1 VDDLLEIGW
10 GVAWAACSH
19 HPVDQC
25 GLMGMVVK
33 SAGIVGVIICL
44 LFEGSVDEVVN
55 QVVIAIPEVT
65 QAFTIFSVSL
75 KFCS

>member
-1 VDDLLEIGW
+1 
-10 GVAWAACSH
+10 
-19 HPVDQC
+19 
-25 GLMGMVVK
+25 MVVK